1 MVWRVLDHTIY
12 MAREV
17 PSRNALYITLCR
29 ENRRIILKI
38 GCVTYPNT
46 SEGRKSYEE
55 TLIAE
60 RSKPQISIPTIH
72 TRVWHIGEY
81 KKNAYRITLKTDCG

>member
-1 MVWRVLDHTIY
+1 

-17 PSRNALYITLCR
+17 SCRDVVCITLCR
-29 ENRRIILKI
+29 ENRRIVLKI

-60 RSKPQISIPTIH
+60 RSKPQISIPTVH
-72 TRVWHIGEY
+72 TRVWHIG
-81 KKNAYRITLKTDCG
+81 